1 MRKRLNMFERLPLW
15 LSVLIEISLVVL
27 IGYVDY
33 LTGDYSILI
42 FYSIPI
48 GLAAW
53 SLGDWGAITI
63 ASAAGYARYLSD
75 INSYSSGKIRY
86 WNSIEDML
94 FLLILGLLVSAIKR
108 MLREER
114 NEKH

>member
-1 MRKRLNMFERLPLW
+1 
-15 LSVLIEISLVVL
+15 V
-27 IGYVDY
+27 
-33 LTGDYSILI
+33 
-42 FYSIPI
+42 
-48 GLAAW
+48 
-53 SLGDWGAITI
+53 AINT
-63 ASAAGYARYLSD
+63 GYARYLSD

-114 NEKH
+114 KEKH